1 MYDLITVG
9 SISVDLYF
17 KGEALTFSQNRFQ
30 LALGGKYFTD
40 YFYESIGGGA
50 VNVAIGAKRNGLK
63 TTLVAKIGNNPFKKL
78 IYHELEEKKIPF
90 DYCQLEDDYQN
101 ISVILLSVNG
111 EKTVI
116 NYRNQHEQMFHNDH
130 VKKHLFN
137 TRWVYFSNVYY
148 LSLSERI
155 KLMQELKTRQI
166 GVAINLGIKDC
177 RRNISQLER
186 LIKNSDIIIINAYE
200 FAEMVK
206 KDYQQLNFRSKL
218 TNQFSFL
225 QDKLVVVTD
234 GEKGSYAYWAN
245 NYFFQPAEKVSKI
258 IDTTGAGDAY
268 TAGFLAEYIKTNNLQ
283 QAMSKGSQFAT
294 LILKKI
300 GAN

>member
-1 MYDLITVG
+1 
-9 SISVDLYF
+9 
-17 KGEALTFSQNRFQ
+17 
-30 LALGGKYFTD
+30 
-40 YFYESIGGGA
+40 
-50 VNVAIGAKRNGLK
+50 
-63 TTLVAKIGNNPFKKL
+63 
-78 IYHELEEKKIPF
+78 
-90 DYCQLEDDYQN
+90 
-101 ISVILLSVNG
+101 
-111 EKTVI
+111 
-116 NYRNQHEQMFHNDH
+116 
-130 VKKHLFN
+130 
-137 TRWVYFSNVYY
+137 
-148 LSLSERI
+148 
-155 KLMQELKTRQI
+155 MQELKTKQI

-206 KDYQQLNFRSKL
+206 KDYQQLKFRSKL
-218 TNQFSFL
+218 TTQFSFL

-234 GEKGSYAYWAN
+234 GEKGSYAYWDN

-283 QAMSKGSQFAT
+283 QAMSKGSHFAT